1 MTFIESN
8 NNTSYN
14 KIKLMDLLYVND
26 EEMGKIA
33 VNYLKDMNEKYQE
46 KDYEIDQKLLYLM
59 DFNNN
64 NSNNISSYYN

>member
-1 MTFIESN
+1 
-8 NNTSYN
+8 
-14 KIKLMDLLYVND
+14 MDLLYVND

-33 VNYLKDMNEKYQE
+33 VNYLKDMNENYQE

-64 NSNNISSYYN
+64 NNNLSSYYN